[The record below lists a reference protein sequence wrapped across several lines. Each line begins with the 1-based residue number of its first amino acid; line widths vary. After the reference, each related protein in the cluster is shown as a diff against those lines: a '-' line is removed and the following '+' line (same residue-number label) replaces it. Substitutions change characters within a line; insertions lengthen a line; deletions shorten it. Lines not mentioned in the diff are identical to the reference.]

1 MGLGRRE
8 GGCSGGKV
16 FFGGG
21 LLAACSDFEESLA
34 QEAVGTFH
42 LVLTLG
48 DSCVVQLLAHYELLR
63 AGGLPHGAILA
74 VHAQTCARFFLLR
87 RSSCLSGW
95 GCRER
100 MWICVRIDRTMAVR
114 LV

>member
-1 MGLGRRE
+1 MEVRCFWR
-8 GGCSGGKV
+8 
-16 FFGGG
+16 G
-21 LLAACSDFEESLA
+21 LLAACSGFEESLA

-74 VHAQTCARFFLLR
+74 VHAQTCARIF
-87 RSSCLSGW
+87 CCG
-95 GCRER
+95 
-100 MWICVRIDRTMAVR
+100 VA